1 MIRALP
7 LLLGACFLH
16 NDDAAKAV
24 ECLENLPELAQAAR
38 AHRAAFGRLQAA
50 EAAPRPLPGKQAVA
64 WVPSP
69 GFAALGWTPM
79 GRVYGVYAITLS
91 PDGAQATITCRCD
104 VDGDGE
110 VALFEQTTDE
120 RRPRRLTPEAVY

>member
-7 LLLGACFLH
+7 LLLVSCFLH
-16 NDDAAKAV
+16 NDDAARAV
-24 ECLENLPELAQAAR
+24 ECLRNVPDLVQAER
-38 AHRAAFGRLQAA
+38 AHRAAFDTFQAA

-64 WVPSP
+64 WAPSP

-79 GRVYGVYAITLS
+79 GTVYGVYDVTLS
-91 PDGAQATITCRCD
+91 ADGALATVTCRCD

-110 VALFEQTTDE
+110 VAIFEQTTDE
-120 RRPRRLTPEAVY
+120 RRARRLTPDDVY